1 MVCSFCRVNGHNKTN
16 CNHPAVITV
25 QKQYLYAISRM
36 ICSAYVRRITPL
48 ALKRELEDWLLVT
61 TPLQHQKF
69 IVGYLKSITRRQ
81 TVGNTESRIAN
92 TDNIINIMFH
102 VCGINVQS
110 VSGPISDR
118 TNVFAFS
125 PRSTEADGIP
135 RLSPIDSPVTQSL
148 FKEFLDA
155 TRFNTEIDNTR
166 HWVEYSSNRWV
177 VVSRQPHVRGA
188 NADISQQTID
198 IILPPSTA
206 PPPPAGGYPR
216 PLPTPPVTPYVY
228 RQQLTPMPAVAPRPA
243 VIVPAYRPIQVP
255 RPVAARVDTQ
265 VVVKL
270 VEYQVLKLDEEDC
283 KDGGECPICYEDL
296 TKETFVKLNC
306 SHTFCKSCVKHC
318 IERKMMT
325 CSMCRGAITHIYTP
339 IPVVQYSL

>member
-1 MVCSFCRVNGHNKTN
+1 MVCSFCRVNGHNKTH

-61 TPLQHQKF
+61 LPLQHQKF
-69 IVGYLKSITRRQ
+69 IVGYLKNITRRQ

-92 TDNIINIMFH
+92 VSNILNIVFH
-102 VCGINVQS
+102 VCGIDVES
-110 VSGPISDR
+110 VNISDS
-118 TNVFAFS
+118 TNVCAFS

-135 RLSPIDSPVTQSL
+135 RLSPIDSPVTQAL
-148 FKEFLDA
+148 FKEFLNA
-155 TRFNTEIDNTR
+155 TERNSEIDNIH
-166 HWVEYSSNRWV
+166 HWVEYSYNRWV
-177 VVSRQPHVRGA
+177 VISRQPHVRGM
-188 NADISQQTID
+188 NSDISQQTID

-206 PPPPAGGYPR
+206 PPRPSDSAPR
-216 PLPTPPVTPYVY
+216 PLPTPPVTPYTY
-228 RQQLTPMPAVAPRPA
+228 RQQLTPMPAVAARAA
-243 VIVPAYRPIQVP
+243 VIVPAYRPILV
-255 RPVAARVDTQ
+255 RPSPVVDTQ

-270 VEYQVLKLDEEDC
+270 VEYQVLKLEKEEEEC
-283 KDGGECPICYEDL
+283 EKGSECPICYEDL

-306 SHTFCKSCVKHC
+306 SHTFCKTCIKHC

-325 CSMCRGAITHIYTP
+325 CSMCRRAITHIYTP
-339 IPVVQYSL
+339 TPVLHYSL

>member
-25 QKQYLYAISRM
+25 QKQYLYAINRM

-69 IVGYLKSITRRQ
+69 IVGYLKNITRRQ
-81 TVGNTESRIAN
+81 TVGNIESRIAN
-92 TDNIINIMFH
+92 TNNIINIVFH
-102 VCGINVQS
+102 VCGIDVQS
-110 VSGPISDR
+110 VNISDR

-125 PRSTEADGIP
+125 PRSMEADGIP
-135 RLSPIDSPVTQSL
+135 RLSPIDSPVTQSF

-155 TRFNTEIDNTR
+155 TRFNSEIDNIR
-166 HWVEYSSNRWV
+166 QWVEYSSNRCV
-177 VVSRQPHVRGA
+177 VISRIPYTRGA
-188 NADISQQTID
+188 NTDISQQAID

-216 PLPTPPVTPYVY
+216 PLPTPPATPYVY
-228 RQQLTPMPAVAPRPA
+228 RQQLRPMPA
-243 VIVPAYRPIQVP
+243 VIVPAYRLIRV
-255 RPVAARVDTQ
+255 RPAAVVDTQ

-270 VEYQVLKLDEEDC
+270 VEYQVLKLEEEDC
-283 KDGGECPICYEDL
+283 EKEGSECPICYEDL

-339 IPVVQYSL
+339 TPVVHYSL